1 MTSLSELGRKKP
13 AAAAPAPKVDAG
25 LDFGEADV
33 AAPQAIEPVA
43 TATKTQTGMVAAPQ
57 AATPLCDWPQI
68 EVEAV
73 IGGCLM
79 RLHITDMSPAQ
90 VLPWLKSLD
99 PACKVRD
106 DFPAKGG
113 GAFGKRDTK
122 RARLK
127 AITLKA
133 SANGTFIDLV
143 CKAEKSVSV
152 TVSKKNADGFIAALT
167 ATGKVYTENLDE
179 LQAALDTKGNSTVM
193 LESEEAVDV
202 EYWTSADGK
211 SFMEALH
218 AASPE

>member
-25 LDFGEADV
+25 LDFGETD
-33 AAPQAIEPVA
+33 EPVKQA
-43 TATKTQTGMVAAPQ
+43 VAVPLDYSK
-57 AATPLCDWPQI
+57 AATYQEHPQI

-73 IGGCLM
+73 VGGCLM

-179 LQAALDTKGNSTVM
+179 LQAALDTKGNATVM
-193 LESEEAVDV
+193 LEKEEAVDV
-202 EYWTSADGK
+202 EYWTSEDGK

-218 AASPE
+218 AASE

>member
-1 MTSLSELGRKKP
+1 MTSLSELGKKRP
-13 AAAAPAPKVDAG
+13 AAAAPKPADDG
-25 LDFGEADV
+25 SLDFGTAVESPARAVVQV
-33 AAPQAIEPVA
+33 AAPRA
-43 TATKTQTGMVAAPQ
+43 TQ
-57 AATPLCDWPQI
+57 PLPLGQEHPQI

-90 VLPWLKSLD
+90 VLPYLKGLD
-99 PACKVRD
+99 PGCKVRD

-113 GAFGKRDTK
+113 GFGKKETK

-133 SANGTFIDLV
+133 STNGTFIDLV

-179 LQAALDTKGNSTVM
+179 LQAALDAKGNATVM

-202 EYWTSADGK
+202 EYWTSEDGK

-218 AASPE
+218 AGAVGD

>member
-1 MTSLSELGRKKP
+1 MTSLSELGKKKP
-13 AAAAPAPKVDAG
+13 APAAAQPADDGG
-25 LDFGEADV
+25 LDFGPSVAPVREV
-33 AAPQAIEPVA
+33 AAPRAIEPIPSG
-43 TATKTQTGMVAAPQ
+43 QEH
-57 AATPLCDWPQI
+57 PQI

-90 VLPWLKSLD
+90 VLPYLKGID
-99 PACKVRD
+99 PGCKVRD

-113 GAFGKRDTK
+113 GAFGKRETK

-167 ATGKVYTENLDE
+167 ATGKVYTDNLDE
-179 LQAALDTKGNSTVM
+179 LQAALDAKGNATVM

-202 EYWTSADGK
+202 EYWTSEDGK

-218 AASPE
+218 PGAAVA

>member
-13 AAAAPAPKVDAG
+13 AAAAPAPKVDPG
-25 LDFGEADV
+25 LDFGVAASTPADLLPRTSKTTAETV
-33 AAPQAIEPVA
+33 AAPRA
-43 TATKTQTGMVAAPQ
+43 TAPHSFG
-57 AATPLCDWPQI
+57 DWPQI

-179 LQAALDTKGNSTVM
+179 LQAALDTKGNATVM
-193 LESEEAVDV
+193 LEKEEAVDV
-202 EYWTSADGK
+202 EYWTSEDGK